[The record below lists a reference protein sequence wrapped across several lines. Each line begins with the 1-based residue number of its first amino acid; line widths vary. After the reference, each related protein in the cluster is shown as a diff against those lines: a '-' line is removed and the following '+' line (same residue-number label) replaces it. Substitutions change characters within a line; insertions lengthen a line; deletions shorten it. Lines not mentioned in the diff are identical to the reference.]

1 MENLFEL
8 FVVLQ
13 EFLWGLW
20 ICCVITIRGEFLFV
34 FGYQSS
40 EVAQET
46 VYCLSEYLV
55 QHPQM
60 LYVELH
66 RYSINNVET
75 LIILVFTA
83 PFLHGG
89 GNLLFLLVFNDC
101 VFLPNFYV
109 LDLTVNNWVQIQQQ
123 LFLESFDEYPQR
135 IGHLDLGDFWRES
148 HVFIALK

>member
-1 MENLFEL
+1 
-8 FVVLQ
+8 
-13 EFLWGLW
+13 
-20 ICCVITIRGEFLFV
+20 
-34 FGYQSS
+34 
-40 EVAQET
+40 
-46 VYCLSEYLV
+46 
-55 QHPQM
+55 M

-109 LDLTVNNWVQIQQQ
+109 LDLTVNN
-123 LFLESFDEYPQR
+123 
-135 IGHLDLGDFWRES
+135 
-148 HVFIALK
+148 